1 MSTREYAQMI
11 FDRLT
16 DEQVEELVEYI
27 EDNFLPEP
35 PNAVHSVAE
44 INEKLAEA
52 EDDVRNGRVVT
63 KEEMDVFFKENFGI

>member
-1 MSTREYAQMI
+1 MI